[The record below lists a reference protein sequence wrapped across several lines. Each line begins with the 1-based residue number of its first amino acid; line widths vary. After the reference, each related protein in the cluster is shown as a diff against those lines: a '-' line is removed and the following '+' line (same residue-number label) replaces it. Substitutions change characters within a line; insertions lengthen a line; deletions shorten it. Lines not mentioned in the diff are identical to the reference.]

1 MASSIAAQKLEDQLT
16 CPICLY
22 QYNDPRTLQ
31 CLHSFCIK
39 CLERLPLHGKHSLSC
54 PTCRT
59 VVVIPEQGVATLPKA
74 FHLNNL
80 IEVQNLL
87 KRTSGDKKAVC
98 DNCTKQG
105 AELYCQECDKFI
117 CHSCNDVHKKWS
129 SLSAHQVVSI
139 SEVSS
144 KASQMVSVKP
154 VPVMNC
160 PSHNK
165 PLDLY
170 CVTCEQPI
178 CYHCTIKDHKR
189 HTHDLISDAYDE
201 GKTEIQKRVGSL
213 VSRIKE
219 KNEKK
224 KDLQQSK
231 NKAQK
236 EGNKLKLSINE
247 VCDHFVKKIESV
259 RTLGL
264 RSVDSG
270 VLAFNKVE
278 DQQIKE
284 VDEELKALAGCDEH
298 IKHILQMSTPTQLL
312 ATKKQTMTR
321 IDQLIGPKEQGYE
334 RPKSVPMSM
343 SCETSKVDYAT
354 SEAGYEMFVKDR
366 KMPKSVPM
374 SMSCETSEVDY
385 ATSEPGYEMFV
396 KDRKM
401 PKSVPMSMSCETSEV
416 DYATSEPGYEMFVKD
431 RKMPKSVPMSMSC
444 ETSEVDYATSEPGY
458 EMFVKDRK
466 MPKSVPMSMS
476 CETSEVDYATS
487 EPGYEMFVKDRK
499 MPKSVPMSM
508 SCETSEVD
516 YATSEP
522 GYEMFVKDRKMPKS
536 VPMSMSCET
545 SEVDY
550 ATSEPGYE
558 MFVKDRKMPKSDM
571 PQPKQTL
578 SLTQIEDQAVDGL
591 KNEIFSIIPF
601 KYPESAYKQCEFV
614 SNFPEDGRTSSTLKG
629 TFSLLFQGQ
638 PMLVNKDDIT
648 CSFRNDDY
656 GINIPCTVDYIIEG
670 DQAKYQVSYKTGH
683 QGGYYSFIL
692 TVCQVNIDT
701 RGVVVI
707 KHVMENRKP
716 YYSEPPIAKNKLR
729 SKNDFW

>member
-1 MASSIAAQKLEDQLT
+1 MAEKASSFAATKKLEDQLT
-16 CPICLY
+16 CSICLD
-22 QYNDPRTLQ
+22 QYIDPRTLQ

-39 CLERLPLHGKHSLSC
+39 CLEGLPLHGDHSLSC

-74 FHLNNL
+74 FHLNNF

-105 AELYCQECDKFI
+105 AQLYCPECDKFI
-117 CHSCNDVHKKWS
+117 CHSCNNVHKQWS
-129 SLSAHQVVSI
+129 SLSAHQVVGI

-178 CYHCTIKDHKR
+178 CYLCTIKDHKG

-213 VSRIKE
+213 VSRIEE

-231 NKAQK
+231 NKAER
-236 EGNKLKLSINE
+236 EGNELKLSINE
-247 VCDHFVKKIESV
+247 VCDRFVKKIESV

-270 VLAFNKVE
+270 VLTFNKVE

-321 IDQLIGPKEQGYE
+321 IDQLIGPKEQEPEMLSVVGQVFKPAHESGLPDEMLSYDGIFKPSIYMLPVISPE
-334 RPKSVPMSM
+334 LPKKAVM
-343 SCETSKVDYAT
+343 
-354 SEAGYEMFVKDR
+354 
-366 KMPKSVPM
+366 
-374 SMSCETSEVDY
+374 
-385 ATSEPGYEMFV
+385 
-396 KDRKM
+396 
-401 PKSVPMSMSCETSEV
+401 
-416 DYATSEPGYEMFVKD
+416 
-431 RKMPKSVPMSMSC
+431 
-444 ETSEVDYATSEPGY
+444 
-458 EMFVKDRK
+458 
-466 MPKSVPMSMS
+466 
-476 CETSEVDYATS
+476 
-487 EPGYEMFVKDRK
+487 
-499 MPKSVPMSM
+499 
-508 SCETSEVD
+508 
-516 YATSEP
+516 
-522 GYEMFVKDRKMPKS
+522 
-536 VPMSMSCET
+536 
-545 SEVDY
+545 
-550 ATSEPGYE
+550 
-558 MFVKDRKMPKSDM
+558 
-571 PQPKQTL
+571 KQTL
-578 SLTQIEDQAVDGL
+578 SLTQSKNEVKIEDQAVDGL
-591 KNEIFSIIPF
+591 KNEIFSVIPF
-601 KYPESAYKQCEFV
+601 NYHESTYKQCEFV
-614 SNFPEDGRTSSTLKG
+614 SNFPKNCYTSSTFTG

-638 PMLVNKDDIT
+638 PMLVDKDDIT
-648 CSFRNDDY
+648 CSFHNDDY
-656 GINIPCTVDYIIEG
+656 GSINIPCKVDYIIEG
-670 DQAKYQVSYKTGH
+670 DQVKYQVSFCTGH

-692 TVCQVNIDT
+692 IICQVIIDT
-701 RGVVVI
+701 LSRGV
-707 KHVMENRKP
+707 KVMQLEIIP
-716 YYSEPPIAKNKLR
+716 QPQPLSLR
-729 SKNDFW
+729 RGQRRN